1 MSEIKQAYQQGI
13 VAQVQR
19 RPILTTLLVGGVGYL
34 LYDKFKKAIE
44 EAKAESRTSSADTTG
59 SASSNVSPF
68 NYAAFNNY
76 WKSGNRLPKGYKVFT
91 DASARQLA
99 NNIYNAIGYFGDDDD
114 KIKAQFKACNSKV
127 KVAQVSEAFTKMHS
141 RDLITYIR
149 DGVGVSPAAGMSDD
163 TFQEVLKY
171 VNSLPTYTK

>member
-1 MSEIKQAYQQGI
+1 MSEIKKAYEQGL
-13 VAQVQR
+13 VAQIQNK
-19 RPILTTLLVGGVGYL
+19 PILTTLLVGGVGYF
-34 LYDKFKKAIE
+34 LYTKFKKVID
-44 EAKAESRTSSADTTG
+44 EAKAASRASSADTTG
-59 SASSNVSPF
+59 SDTSNVSPF

-91 DASARQLA
+91 DASARLLA
-99 NNIYNAIGYFGDDDD
+99 NNIFDAIGYFGDDDD